1 VFGGCLAMKCGVF
14 DTKKHT
20 NVKRKAAYR
29 RIGKYY
35 KGLEKYQSER
45 ARRKAVLALQDQG
58 LNIKQIA
65 QELGVSE
72 RTVKRDLA
80 KIMFAIKKKSSQL
93 NLEHTVAVMR
103 QLNSM
108 SLNKRLL
115 FIRKFFEQQRNLQ
128 RHINK
133 TRKCS
138 ALLVTIDVDAALA
151 GEYAVGYKP
160 RLPVDMLEN
169 GKITLELR
177 VLGRVQA
184 IGRIYVGKATLGA
197 VNLQTNQSMNT
208 HCQANSK
215 RTAGCRGHNQQ

>member
-1 VFGGCLAMKCGVF
+1 MKCGVF